1 LLSPNRIVAATPA
14 PGRLA
19 VRHQRRPGAVQA
31 RSESPWLARS
41 AGRRMARRMRPAVH
55 PGVHLS
61 VPQRRVARR
70 PFPPAFTSSSPGH
83 GRGAPETVA
92 VHPLA

>member
-1 LLSPNRIVAATPA
+1 MN
-14 PGRLA
+14 G
-19 VRHQRRPGAVQA
+19 
-31 RSESPWLARS
+31 
-41 AGRRMARRMRPAVH
+41 H
-55 PGVHLS
+55 PFVHLS